1 MNHTLVAAFD
11 SMAEAQSAK
20 DALMGLNIDQSAI
33 KLSSQDAAVA
43 GPTTTAGA
51 ISDHST
57 DYHGTSHHGESFGE
71 KISHFFGSLFGEDDH
86 GKPHQYAS
94 AYPEAYK
101 RGATLLTVTVA
112 TDEEVERVQDVL
124 ESSNAIDIDERSSTW
139 TDGYSASAGVTHLA
153 GDHQGAGAHTAAG
166 VATTAPLT
174 TGHNATATGTTAIP
188 VIEEELKVGKRE
200 VTKGKVRVVTH
211 VTERPVQESVSLHE
225 EHAKIERTAVNREAT
240 AADLAAFKD
249 GSIEITETAEEAVVA
264 KNARVV
270 EEVRVGTEATDRT
283 ETIHDTVR
291 RTDVDVASEH
301 AERAT
306 TATTAPL
313 NAPVTDRK
321 F

>member
-11 SMAEAQSAK
+11 SMTEAQSAK

-71 KISHFFGSLFGEDDH
+71 KISHFFGSLFGDDDQ
-86 GKPHQYAS
+86 GKTHQYAS

-139 TDGYSASAGVTHLA
+139 TDGNVASAGVTHLA
-153 GDHQGAGAHTAAG
+153 GDHQGAGAHTAA
-166 VATTAPLT
+166 TTAPLT
-174 TGHNATATGTTAIP
+174 SGPSATATDTTVIP
-188 VIEEELKVGKRE
+188 VIEEELKVGKRAG
-200 VTKGKVRVVTH
+200 TTGKVSVVTH
-211 VTERPVQESVSLHE
+211 VIESPVQESVSLHE
-225 EHAKIERTAVNREAT
+225 EHAKIDRNAVNREPT

-270 EEVRVGTEATDRT
+270 EEVRVGTEATDRI
-283 ETIHDTVR
+283 ETIRDTVR
-291 RTDVDVASEH
+291 RTDVDVVTDH
-301 AERAT
+301 TDPAT
-306 TATTAPL
+306 KATTAPL
-313 NAPVTDRK
+313 TDRK
-321 F
+321 I